1 MAGLDAAQRLVSSLK
16 REVLETEEALQR
28 AVETERTHQAAAA
41 SLEAHVATLVLQ
53 LSAEKRAKEEEVGG
67 LVELKSELEL
77 RVEFLDA
84 QLRSLED
91 ERDSL
96 AVSERTLA
104 DKVVQRDHAH
114 ESDLVDLK
122 KKVHKLFQLKSEEHR
137 TSLKAAADQF
147 EADKVAAQNEVHR
160 LFKRQEEEHLAE
172 KEVGSLRTCVLPLR
186 QPRLRESWRI
196 KSLRRTRNLSA
207 TTTDAP
213 GYHRHC
219 QELER
224 ASQRT

>member
-1 MAGLDAAQRLVSSLK
+1 MAPAGLDAAQKLVSSLK

-28 AVETERTHQAAAA
+28 AVETERMHQAAAA

-77 RVEFLDA
+77 RVGF
-84 QLRSLED
+84 LED
-91 ERDSL
+91 KRDSL

-122 KKVHKLFQLKSEEHR
+122 
-137 TSLKAAADQF
+137 
-147 EADKVAAQNEVHR
+147 
-160 LFKRQEEEHLAE
+160 
-172 KEVGSLRTCVLPLR
+172 
-186 QPRLRESWRI
+186 
-196 KSLRRTRNLSA
+196 RRCTNFS
-207 TTTDAP
+207 
-213 GYHRHC
+213 
-219 QELER
+219 
-224 ASQRT
+224 S